1 MNLMKLDN
9 FAIFIL
15 SNRRPHNINT
25 INTLE
30 KVGYTGEYYIVV
42 DNLDP
47 TLQDYQDLYGDKVIV
62 FDKKKYMDVCDTIDN
77 FYEDRAVMYGRNACF
92 DIAEE
97 LGLEYFMEL
106 DDDYV
111 EFAFR
116 FSDEEEKTLYNRIGK
131 ELDTT
136 IMEMIKY
143 LENTN
148 ALSIAFGQAGDYI
161 GGTSK
166 TSLYGKKMLFKCM
179 NSFLC
184 KTKNRFVFKGTLNE
198 DVNTILYY
206 GQQGQYFLTLNYVSI
221 KQAITQSKSG
231 GLTYLYDNYGTYVK
245 SFYSVITRPDCTKIR
260 LMGKNDFRIHHMI
273 NWNKALPKMISDEYK
288 KE

>member
-1 MNLMKLDN
+1 MKLDN